1 MARWR
6 MSPEPKPLFIDTAAF
21 FARFNERAAE
31 HDRAR
36 AVFDGIRSGELQ
48 YDPLF
53 TSRYVLSELATLM
66 LRKVGHRP
74 AVTALDRIREASS
87 FNVLPVGGDTFD
99 RTCEQFAHYDDHQLS
114 FVDHSSAVLA
124 DDRGIEYV
132 FTFDRNDFQ
141 TLGFTV
147 VPDDTGGPW

>member
-1 MARWR
+1 MP
-6 MSPEPKPLFIDTAAF
+6 SPPAPLFIDTAAF
-21 FARFNERAAE
+21 FARFNERATE

-48 YDPLF
+48 YNPLF
-53 TSRYVLSELATLM
+53 TSRYVLSEFATLM

-87 FNVLPVGGDTFD
+87 FNVRPVGGDAFN
-99 RTCEQFAHYDDHQLS
+99 RTCEQFTHYDDQQIS
-114 FVDHSSAVLA
+114 FVDHSSALLA
-124 DDRGIEYV
+124 DDHDIEYA
-132 FTFDRNDFQ
+132 FTFDRTDFR

-147 VPDDTGGPW
+147 VPQDTDGL

>member
-1 MARWR
+1 MP
-6 MSPEPKPLFIDTAAF
+6 SPPAPLFIDTAAF
-21 FARFNERAAE
+21 FARFNERATE

-36 AVFDGIRSGELQ
+36 AVFDSIRSGELQ

-53 TSRYVLSELATLM
+53 TSRYVLSEFATLM

-74 AVTALDRIREASS
+74 AVTALNKIREASS
-87 FNVLPVGGDTFD
+87 FNVLPIGGDAFD
-99 RTCEQFAHYDDHQLS
+99 RTCEQFTRYDDQQIS

-124 DDRGIEYV
+124 DDHDIEHV
-132 FTFDRNDFQ
+132 FTFDRTDFR

-147 VPDDTGGPW
+147 VPDDTDGP

>member
-1 MARWR
+1 MP
-6 MSPEPKPLFIDTAAF
+6 SPPAPLFIDTAAF
-21 FARFNERAAE
+21 FARFNERATE

-36 AVFDGIRSGELQ
+36 TVFDGIRSGELQ

-53 TSRYVLSELATLM
+53 TSRYVLSELATLV

-74 AVTALDRIREASS
+74 AVTALEGIREASS
-87 FNVLPVGGDTFD
+87 FNVLPIGGDAFD
-99 RTCEQFAHYDDHQLS
+99 RTCEQFARYDDQQIS

-124 DDRGIEYV
+124 DSHDIEYV
-132 FTFDRNDFQ
+132 FTFDRADFR

-147 VPDDTGGPW
+147 VPADTDGL

>member
-1 MARWR
+1 MPS
-6 MSPEPKPLFIDTAAF
+6 SPAPLFIDTAAF
-21 FARFNERAAE
+21 FARFNERATE
-31 HDRAR
+31 HDRAC
-36 AVFDGIRSGELQ
+36 AVFNDIRSGELQ

-87 FNVLPVGGDTFD
+87 FNVLPIGGIAFD
-99 RTCEQFAHYDDHQLS
+99 RTCEQFSRYDDQQIS
-114 FVDHSSAVLA
+114 FVDYSSAILA
-124 DDRGIEYV
+124 NDRDIECV
-132 FTFDRNDFQ
+132 FTFDRIDFR

-147 VPDDTGGPW
+147 VPNDTGGP

>member
-1 MARWR
+1 MPRR
-6 MSPEPKPLFIDTAAF
+6 PEPLFVDTAAF
-21 FARFNERAAE
+21 FARFNERATE

-36 AVFDGIRSGELQ
+36 AVFRGIHSGELR

-66 LRKVGHRP
+66 IRKVGHAP
-74 AVTALDRIREASS
+74 AVHALGEIREADS
-87 FNVLPVGGDTFD
+87 FNVLPINAEAFD
-99 RTCEQFAHYDDHQLS
+99 RTCEQFTRYDDQQIS

-124 DDRGIEYV
+124 EHRGIDHV
-132 FTFDRNDFQ
+132 FTFDRSDFR

-147 VPDDTGGPW
+147 VPDDTGEP

>member
-1 MARWR
+1 MAH
-6 MSPEPKPLFIDTAAF
+6 PPDPLFIDTAAF
-21 FARFNERAAE
+21 FARFNERTVE

-36 AVFDGIRSGELQ
+36 AVFQGIRSGEFQ

-53 TSRYVLSELATLM
+53 TSRYVLSEFATLM

-74 AVTALDRIREASS
+74 AVNALTTIREADS
-87 FNVLPVGGDTFD
+87 FNVLPVAEGPFD
-99 RTCEQFAHYDDHQLS
+99 RSCEQFAQYDDQQIS

-124 DDRGIEYV
+124 DDRDIDHV
-132 FTFDRNDFQ
+132 FTFDRDDFR

-147 VPDDTGGPW
+147 VPDDTGEA